1 MGYAD
6 RDVGRTAAGLP
17 SGLIGVHAINIKQ
30 KIEDANSEAFSR
42 IVSADPVLVDI
53 VPAGEVVPGLEDRMV
68 LHSGPPVDWEH
79 MSGAQKGAV
88 IAMTIFEGWADDI
101 QGAEDILSKGG
112 IRFDPNHHHD
122 AVGPMA
128 GTISKS
134 LPVYVVEN
142 RTLGNRAYCRLVE
155 DEQQFGNHSAG
166 SIDGLRMWRDV
177 WAPSLGRG
185 VRHMGGLSLKPII
198 AKALQMGDE
207 LHNRPNAASSIFAGA
222 MGVPMIEAGVPTK
235 DLISTLSYISGHDL
249 LFLGLAMA
257 SAKSAADAARGIE
270 YSTVVTAMAR
280 NGYEFGI
287 NVSGLDGQWFTA
299 PAPAIDGLYLPGYG
313 EGDGGFDMGDSAI
326 TETVG
331 WGGFALGGA
340 PGLLSL
346 VGGTP
351 EEALNYSREMR
362 EITTGLSPDFAIPA
376 LDFEGTAVGIDI
388 RKVAQ
393 SGVLPIIDTAIA
405 HKDPGHSI
413 IGAGMVRPPMACFH
427 GALRAFA
434 AKYALE

>member
-1 MGYAD
+1 M
-6 RDVGRTAAGLP
+6 
-17 SGLIGVHAINIKQ
+17 
-30 KIEDANSEAFSR
+30 
-42 IVSADPVLVDI
+42 DI
-53 VPAGEVVPGLEDRMV
+53 RPAGEVVPRLEDHMV
-68 LHSGPPVDWEH
+68 LHSGPPVDWLN

-88 IAMTIFEGWADDI
+88 IAMVIFEGWADDI
-101 QGAEDILSKGG
+101 ASAEKLLSAGSVSLE
-112 IRFDPNHHHD
+112 PNHHHN

-142 RTLGNRAYCRLVE
+142 RSHGNQAYCRLVE
-155 DEQQFGNHSAG
+155 DEQQFGNYHTGA
-166 SIDGLRMWRDV
+166 IDGLRKWRDI
-177 WAPSLGRG
+177 WAPSLGQG
-185 VRHMGGLSLKPII
+185 VRHLGGLRLKPII

-207 LHNRPNAASSIFAGA
+207 LHNRPNAASSIFTGA
-222 MGVPMIEAGVPTK
+222 MSVPMIEAGVATH
-235 DLISTLSYISGHDL
+235 DLISTLTYISGHDL

-257 SAKSAADAARGIE
+257 SAKSAADAARDIE

-287 NVSGLDGQWFTA
+287 NVSSLGDQWFTA

-313 EGDGGFDMGDSAI
+313 EEDGGFDMGDSAI

-331 WGGFALGGA
+331 WGGFAIGGA
-340 PGLLSL
+340 PGILSL

-362 EITTGLSPDFAIPA
+362 EITEGLSPDYSIPA
-376 LDFEGTAVGIDI
+376 LGFEGTAVGIDI
-388 RKVAQ
+388 RKVAA
-393 SGVLPIIDTAIA
+393 SGTLPIIDTAIA
-405 HKDPGHSI
+405 HKEPGHSI
-413 IGAGMVRPPMACFH
+413 IGAGLVRPPMACFH

-434 AKYALE
+434 AKYGLE

>member
-1 MGYAD
+1 MTGVEPID
-6 RDVGRTAAGLP
+6 IKEKIQAAN
-17 SGLIGVHAINIKQ
+17 A
-30 KIEDANSEAFSR
+30 EAFNR

-53 VPAGEVVPGLEDRMV
+53 RPAGEVVPGLEDRMV
-68 LHSGPPVDWEH
+68 LHSGPPVEWRN

-88 IAMTIFEGWADDI
+88 IAMAIFECWADDI
-101 QGAEDILSKGG
+101 QSAEELLSGGG
-112 IRFDPNHHHD
+112 IKLESNHHHD

-142 RTLGNRAYCRLVE
+142 RAYGNRAYCRLVE
-155 DEQQFGNHSAG
+155 DQQQFGNYHTEA
-166 SIDGLRMWRDV
+166 IDGLRMWRDV
-177 WAPSLGRG
+177 WAPSLGQG
-185 VRHMGGLSLKPII
+185 IRHMGGLSLKPII

-207 LHNRPNAASSIFAGA
+207 LHNRPNAASAIFAGA
-222 MGVPMIEAGVPTK
+222 MGVPMIEAGVVTAN
-235 DLISTLSYISGHDL
+235 LTSTLSYIAGHDL

-257 SAKSAADAARGIE
+257 SAKSAADSARGIE

-287 NVSGLDGQWFTA
+287 NVSGLDGDWFTA

-340 PGLLSL
+340 PGILSL

-362 EITTGLSPDFAIPA
+362 EITTGLSPDYSIPA
-376 LDFEGTAVGIDI
+376 LGFEGTAVGIDI
-388 RKVAQ
+388 RKVAA
-393 SGVLPIIDTAIA
+393 SGTLPIIDTAIA
-405 HKDPGHSI
+405 HKNPGHSI
-413 IGAGMVRPPMACFH
+413 IGAGLVRPPMVCFH
-427 GALRAFA
+427 NALRAFA
-434 AKYALE
+434 AKYGLG

>member
-1 MGYAD
+1 
-6 RDVGRTAAGLP
+6 
-17 SGLIGVHAINIKQ
+17 
-30 KIEDANSEAFSR
+30 
-42 IVSADPVLVDI
+42 
-53 VPAGEVVPGLEDRMV
+53 MV
-68 LHSGPPVDWEH
+68 LHSGPPVDWQH
-79 MSGAQKGAV
+79 MSGAQRGAV
-88 IAMTIFEGWADDI
+88 TAMVIFEGWADDI
-101 QGAEDILSKGG
+101 QSSEELLAGGG

-128 GTISKS
+128 GTITKS

-142 RTLGNRAYCRLVE
+142 RAQGNRAYCRLVE
-155 DEQQFGNHSAG
+155 DEQQFGNHSAR

-185 VRHMGGLSLKPII
+185 VRHMSGLSLKPII

-222 MGVPMIEAGVPTK
+222 MGVPMIEAGVATA
-235 DLISTLSYISGHDL
+235 DLTSTLSYISGHDL

-257 SAKSAADAARGIE
+257 SAKSAADAARGME
-270 YSTVVTAMAR
+270 YSTIVTAMAR

-287 NVSGLDGQWFTA
+287 NVSGLDGEWFTA

-340 PGLLSL
+340 PGILSL

-362 EITTGLSPDFAIPA
+362 EITTGLSPDYVIPA
-376 LDFEGTAVGIDI
+376 LGFEGTAVGIDI

-405 HKDPGHSI
+405 HKNPGHSI
-413 IGAGMVRPPMACFH
+413 IGAGLVRPPMACFL
-427 GALRAFA
+427 GSLRAFA

>member
-1 MGYAD
+1 MQAIDIKGKIQ
-6 RDVGRTAAGLP
+6 AAN
-17 SGLIGVHAINIKQ
+17 A
-30 KIEDANSEAFSR
+30 EAFNR

-53 VPAGEVVPGLEDRMV
+53 LPAGEVVPGLEDRMI
-68 LHSGPPVDWEH
+68 LHSGPPVDWQH
-79 MSGAQKGAV
+79 MSGAQRGSV
-88 IAMTIFEGWADDI
+88 MAMTIFEGWADDI
-101 QGAEDILSKGG
+101 QGAEELLSKGG
-112 IRFDPNHHHD
+112 VRLDANHHHN

-128 GTISKS
+128 GTISKTM
-134 LPVYVVEN
+134 PVYVVEN
-142 RTLGNRAYCRLVE
+142 RTFGNRAYCRLVE
-155 DEQQFGNHSAG
+155 DQQQFGNYSTEA
-166 SIDGLRMWRDV
+166 IDGLRMWRDV
-177 WAPSLGRG
+177 WAPSLAQG

-207 LHNRPNAASSIFAGA
+207 LHNRPNAASSLFAGV
-222 MGVPMIEAGVPTK
+222 MGVPMIEAGVPTP
-235 DLISTLSYISGHDL
+235 DLTSTLSYISGHDL

-287 NVSGLDGQWFTA
+287 NVSSLDGEWFTA

-313 EGDGGFDMGDSAI
+313 EGDRGLDMGDSAI

-340 PGLLSL
+340 PGILSL

-362 EITTGLSPDFAIPA
+362 EITTGLSPDYAIPA
-376 LDFEGTAVGIDI
+376 LGFEGTAVGIDI
-388 RKVAQ
+388 RKVVQ
-393 SGVLPIIDTAIA
+393 SGILPIIDTSIA
-405 HKDPGHSI
+405 HKEPGHSI
-413 IGAGMVRPPMACFH
+413 IGAGLVRPPMVCFH

-434 AKYALE
+434 AKYGLE

>member
-1 MGYAD
+1 M
-6 RDVGRTAAGLP
+6 
-17 SGLIGVHAINIKQ
+17 
-30 KIEDANSEAFSR
+30 
-42 IVSADPVLVDI
+42 DI
-53 VPAGEVVPGLEDRMV
+53 VPAREAVPGLEDFMV
-68 LHSGPPVDWEH
+68 LHSGPPVDWRD

-88 IAMTIFEGWADDI
+88 IAMVIFEDWADDI
-101 QGAEDILSKGG
+101 QGAEELLSKGD
-112 IRFDPNHHHD
+112 IKLDPNHHHA

-134 LPVYVVEN
+134 LPVYVIEN
-142 RTLGNRAYCRLVE
+142 RTQGNRAYCRLVE
-155 DEQQFGNHSAG
+155 DEQQFGNYSAG
-166 SIDGLRMWRDV
+166 SIDGLRKWRDV
-177 WAPSLGRG
+177 WAPSMGCG

-198 AKALQMGDE
+198 SKALQMGDE
-207 LHNRPNAASSIFAGA
+207 LHNRPNAASSLFANSIA
-222 MGVPMIEAGVPTK
+222 VPMIEAGVPTP
-235 DLISTLSYISGHDL
+235 DLTSTLSYISSHDL

-287 NVSGLDGQWFTA
+287 NVSGLGDDWFTA
-299 PAPAIDGLYLPGYG
+299 PAPSIDGLYLPGYG
-313 EGDGGFDMGDSAI
+313 EGDAGLDMGDSAI

-340 PGLLSL
+340 PGILSL

-351 EEALNYSREMR
+351 AEALQYSMDMR
-362 EITTGLSPDFAIPA
+362 EITAGLSPDYTIPA
-376 LDFEGTAVGIDI
+376 LGFDGTAVGIDI

-405 HKDPGHSI
+405 HKEPGHSI
-413 IGAGMVRPPMACFH
+413 IGAGLVRPPMDCFH
-427 GALRAFA
+427 RALRAFA

>member
-1 MGYAD
+1 MNPID
-6 RDVGRTAAGLP
+6 
-17 SGLIGVHAINIKQ
+17 IKE
-30 KIEDANSEAFSR
+30 KIEAANAEAFDR

-53 VPAGEVVPGLEDRMV
+53 LPAGEVVPGLEDRMV
-68 LHSGPPVDWEH
+68 LHSGPPVDWRH
-79 MSGAQKGAV
+79 MSGAQRGSV
-88 IAMTIFEGWADDI
+88 IAMAIFEGWAADI
-101 QGAEDILSKGG
+101 RSAEDLLSHGG
-112 IRFDPNHHHD
+112 VRFDPNHHHD

-142 RTLGNRAYCRLVE
+142 CALGNRAYCRLVE
-155 DEQQFGNHSAG
+155 DQQQFGNHSAEA
-166 SIDGLRMWRDV
+166 IDGLRMWRDV
-177 WAPSLGRG
+177 WAPSLAMGIRD
-185 VRHMGGLSLKPII
+185 MGGLSLKPII

-222 MGVPMIEAGVPTK
+222 MGVPMIEAGVATS
-235 DLISTLSYISGHDL
+235 DLTSTLSYISGHDL

-287 NVSGLDGQWFTA
+287 NVSGLDGAWFTA

-340 PGLLSL
+340 PGILSL

-362 EITTGLSPDFAIPA
+362 EITTGLSPDYTIPA
-376 LDFEGTAVGIDI
+376 LGFEGTAVGIDI
-388 RKVAQ
+388 RKVAR

-405 HKDPGHSI
+405 HKEPGHSI
-413 IGAGMVRPPMACFH
+413 IGAGLVRPPMACLH

-434 AKYALE
+434 AKYGLE

>member
-1 MGYAD
+1 MK
-6 RDVGRTAAGLP
+6 TK
-17 SGLIGVHAINIKQ
+17 GVKSIDIKER
-30 KIEDANSEAFSR
+30 IEEANAEAFNR
-42 IVSADPVLVDI
+42 IVGADPMLIDI

-79 MSGAQKGAV
+79 MSGAQRGAV
-88 IAMTIFEGWADDI
+88 TAMTIFEGWAGDI
-101 QGAEDILSKGG
+101 QSAEELLASGAIK
-112 IRFDPNHHHD
+112 FDPNHHHD
-122 AVGPMA
+122 SVGPMA

-142 RTLGNRAYCRLVE
+142 QAHGNRAYCRLVE
-155 DEQQFGNHSAG
+155 DEQQFGNYSPG

-185 VRHMGGLSLKPII
+185 VRHIGGLHLKPII

-207 LHNRPNAASSIFAGA
+207 LHNRPNAASSMFAGA
-222 MGVPMIEAGVPTK
+222 MGVPMIEAGVETS
-235 DLISTLSYISGHDL
+235 DLTSTLTYISSHDL

-287 NVSGLDGQWFTA
+287 HVSGLDGAWFTA
-299 PAPAIDGLYLPGYG
+299 AAPAIDGLYLPGYG

-340 PGLLSL
+340 PGILSL

-351 EEALNYSREMR
+351 EEALKYSREMR

-393 SGVLPIIDTAIA
+393 TGILPIIDTAIA
-405 HKDPGHSI
+405 HKEPGHSI
-413 IGAGMVRPPMACFH
+413 IGAGLVRPPMACFH

-434 AKYALE
+434 TKHGLG